1 MKKRSGLLLG
11 LFALFTFI
19 FTGCKNYDVKETQN
33 TTPVK
38 IGISWERD
46 FPNGKISEDVQMYID
61 SIKKVGAE
69 PVLLTQIK
77 TEEEALE
84 ILKTVDAVILTGG
97 EDVDPSYYN
106 EKPHKKA
113 EAFKADRDTSDSL
126 LLKAA
131 IAQDYP
137 VLGTCRGMQMLNAI
151 LGGTLYQDLPTE
163 YISNIVHRDPKRE
176 NFVYHEC
183 EIVDKD
189 SHLYKMLKTDKLTV
203 NSWHHQA
210 VEKLGKGLKVTALS
224 PDGIVEAVE
233 LEGATFVVG
242 VQFHPEW
249 HVAGDKN
256 EQFIPVFETLRDFG
270 LKNRK

>member
-1 MKKRSGLLLG
+1 MKKRSSLLLG

-38 IGISWERD
+38 IGISWSRD
-46 FPNGKISEDVQMYID
+46 LTDEIPANTLAYIN
-61 SIKKVGAE
+61 SVKKVGAE
-69 PVLLTQIK
+69 PVLLPQIK
-77 TEEEALE
+77 TEEDAVKA
-84 ILKTVDAVILTGG
+84 LKTVDAVIFTGG
-97 EDVDPSYYN
+97 EDVTPSYYN
-106 EKPHKKA
+106 EKPHQNAEKA
-113 EAFKADRDTSDSL
+113 NLDRDISDSL
-126 LLKAA
+126 LLKTA

-137 VLGTCRGMQMLNAI
+137 VLGTCRGMQMLNTV

-163 YISNIVHRDPKRE
+163 YISNIVHRDPERK
-176 NFVYHEC
+176 NFVYHKC
-183 EIVDKD
+183 EIVDKN

-242 VQFHPEW
+242 VQFHPERL
-249 HVAGDKN
+249 VAENND
-256 EQFIPVFETLRDFG
+256 EQFIPVFEMLRDYG